1 MYEYIHISAFSH
13 SSLSCN
19 WNQLIETVTLEF
31 GCTPRHMSKQSLYSL
46 EMFVETRIARPKLT
60 VFIIQT
66 TNAAEWF
73 RRAHVCLNFQLHV
86 WTTELKNYSIE
97 ILMLRK
103 DPNLWKTKRE
113 RFLVRNVMTD
123 FPTILIDLV
132 QHTYS
137 IRFDTCFDA
146 ITSVRA
152 HGKIPSEERKKGRS
166 ARR

>member
-1 MYEYIHISAFSH
+1 
-13 SSLSCN
+13 
-19 WNQLIETVTLEF
+19 
-31 GCTPRHMSKQSLYSL
+31 
-46 EMFVETRIARPKLT
+46 
-60 VFIIQT
+60 
-66 TNAAEWF
+66 
-73 RRAHVCLNFQLHV
+73 
-86 WTTELKNYSIE
+86 
-97 ILMLRK
+97 MLRK